1 MAKRIRVSDD
11 SGSNWYTLPGNTG
24 ELSNEATPLT
34 DTIFGQDFESQEI
47 GLISWQVTSNA
58 LFKGFAGYLVDVK
71 VPGTPTATTGEA
83 CSLES
88 GKTYQIDDAAKQIW
102 DRSATVTVYDN
113 GSDETA
119 EVVSIDYLFGR
130 VTFDASYTVTGPVTV
145 DVTYLPTSNI
155 AGYRTFTLTQTAN
168 AVNNTDIPSA
178 QANSGHNTFEYG
190 LKTVNLNLSG
200 VFKTSNAFRAA
211 LIARSELVVEIN
223 PDGNSESVARGFF
236 KYTNQGQSGNVGDL
250 EEETITLTL
259 NVPDLAL
266 LEDSFKW
273 VHTSSTLSTAVQ
285 KVITAW
291 ETNTEIDCQYLHDG
305 TNGVSGSAVVTD
317 LSLTSGLESMNEFSV
332 TLQGTGALTTVP

>member
-11 SGSNWYTLPGNTG
+11 SGTNWYTLPGNTG

-47 GLISWQVTSNA
+47 GLISWNVSSNA
-58 LFKGFAGYLVDVK
+58 LFKGFAGYLVDIK
-71 VPGTPTATTGEA
+71 IAGTPTVTTGES
-83 CSLES
+83 CSLET
-88 GKTYQIDDAAKQIW
+88 GKIYQIDDSAKQIW

-113 GSDETA
+113 GVDQTS

-130 VTFDASYTVTGPVTV
+130 VTFDAAYTVTGPVTV
-145 DVTYLPTSNI
+145 DVTYLPTTAV

-168 AVNNTDIPSA
+168 AVNNTDIPAA

-200 VFKTSNAFRAA
+200 VFKSSNAFRAA
-211 LIARSELVVEIN
+211 LIARSELIIEIN
-223 PDGNSESVARGFF
+223 PDGNNESVARGFF

-259 NVPDLAL
+259 NVPDVAL
-266 LEDSFKW
+266 LEESFKW

-285 KVITAW
+285 KVLDAW
-291 ETNTEIDCQYLHDG
+291 EDSSALDCQYLHDG
-305 TNGVSGSAVVTD
+305 TNGVSGAVVVTD
-317 LSLTSGLESMNEFSV
+317 VTLTSGLESMNEFSV
-332 TLQGTGALTTVP
+332 TLQGTGALTAVP